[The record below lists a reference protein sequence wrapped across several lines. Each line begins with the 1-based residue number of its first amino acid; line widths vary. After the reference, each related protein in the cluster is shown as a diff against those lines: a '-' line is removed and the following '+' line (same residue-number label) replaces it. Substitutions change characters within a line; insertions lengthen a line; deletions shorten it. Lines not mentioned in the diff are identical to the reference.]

1 MCRLY
6 EKFASYF
13 SSYKWSYYW
22 AYPTGRQEEE
32 ARQNACAWQTWQGY
46 YLRVM
51 SWSSLDINA
60 FWSFT
65 KRSVQRRVDFGGRV
79 FQTKLLS
86 RLSHKVCGL
95 PSSPVLLRKFTIN
108 AYELDYETVL
118 GHESWPSSP
127 CNHLMANKRRDSVP
141 ETLCSSIQP
150 RPSLTL
156 TLSRHVSEPILSF
169 YRALPRCLRPSV
181 PKCNPTKHAKGFWV
195 PGDTRPEP
203 AVTSERFKTIRQ
215 TVN

>member
-1 MCRLY
+1 MVLFLSLPNRT
-6 EKFASYF
+6 A
-13 SSYKWSYYW
+13 
-22 AYPTGRQEEE
+22 GRRG
-32 ARQNACAWQTWQGY
+32 RQNACAWQTWQGY

-95 PSSPVLLRKFTIN
+95 PSSPLLLRKFTIN

-141 ETLCSSIQP
+141 KHCHSAVRYNLDP
-150 RPSLTL
+150 VSLST
-156 TLSRHVSEPILSF
+156 SRWPI
-169 YRALPRCLRPSV
+169 A
-181 PKCNPTKHAKGFWV
+181 TAW
-195 PGDTRPEP
+195 
-203 AVTSERFKTIRQ
+203 TSC
-215 TVN
+215 

>member
-1 MCRLY
+1 MVLLLSLPNRT
-6 EKFASYF
+6 A
-13 SSYKWSYYW
+13 
-22 AYPTGRQEEE
+22 GRRGQ
-32 ARQNACAWQTWQGY
+32 QNACAWQTWQGY

-79 FQTKLLS
+79 FQPKLLS

-118 GHESWPSSP
+118 GHESWPSSL
-127 CNHLMANKRRDSVP
+127 CNHLMANKRQRPQNIATVQFDTTS
-141 ETLCSSIQP
+141 TQSHSQP
-150 RPSLTL
+150 QDGQLPQLG
-156 TLSRHVSEPILSF
+156 RHVSEPVLSF